1 MKKLNIKDII
11 FILVFLFII
20 LFSLFILYRDT
31 GDDLNAE
38 QKDGELV
45 EEGLQKEEPI
55 FMVLSPSDNDSYVGI
70 TVFCIYNDGK
80 KGMQYFAVDTMD
92 NFIQN
97 SDDISDIRQ
106 QLKNSYEDITSSDMS
121 EVFAAG
127 KAEWNTLKTAY
138 QKQYEISNTEMKK
151 EIDLSTDD
159 HPLIYVYGTVLDDK
173 NPKTIL
179 YYYDKGKEKAV
190 IDDRAG
196 EEVLNHILDLAG

>member
-55 FMVLSPSDNDSYVGI
+55 FMVLSPSDNESYVGI

-80 KGMQYFAVDTMD
+80 KGMQYFAIDTME

-97 SDDISDIRQ
+97 SNDISDVRQ
-106 QLKNSYEDITSSDMS
+106 QLKDSYKDITSSDMS

-127 KAEWNTLKTAY
+127 KAEWDTFKTAY

-159 HPLIYVYGTVLDDK
+159 HPLLYVYGMILEDK
-173 NPKTIL
+173 NPKTIW

-196 EEVLNHILDLAG
+196 EEVLNYILDLAG